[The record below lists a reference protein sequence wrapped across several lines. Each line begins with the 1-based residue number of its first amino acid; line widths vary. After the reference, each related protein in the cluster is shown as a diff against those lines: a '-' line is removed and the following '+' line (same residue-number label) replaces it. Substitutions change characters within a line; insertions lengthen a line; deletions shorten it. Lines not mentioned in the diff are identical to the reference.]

1 MALLLLAAPF
11 VVQAIGHVDHGHRSA
26 EVALAVI
33 EFHAHFMQ
41 GAHIF
46 PDNWLCTP
54 FVSNSDHRSLKNR
67 ILATGKKYFLMTEKF
82 LLHYLHRSARI
93 LLDL

>member
-1 MALLLLAAPF
+1 
-11 VVQAIGHVDHGHRSA
+11 VQAIGHVDHGHRSA

-67 ILATGKKYFLMTEKF
+67 ILVTGKKYFLMTEKF
-82 LLHYLHRSARI
+82 LPSSYAESSDTAVGFSTCLA
-93 LLDL
+93 

>member
-1 MALLLLAAPF
+1 MREACKCAAIP
-11 VVQAIGHVDHGHRSA
+11 VHSCAYSA

-46 PDNWLCTP
+46 PDNRLCTP
-54 FVSNSDHRSLKNR
+54 FVSNSDHRSLINR
-67 ILATGKKYFLMTEKF
+67 ILVTGKKYFLMTEKF
-82 LLHYLHRSARI
+82 LPSSNAIASWPGLNEAQS
-93 LLDL
+93 